1 MDNES
6 AKKASSYKKGDLLRI
21 SSRNGA
27 SNWFVKQIDDKSNSL
42 TLSGEHSNRPKKLIL
57 DKIDFKNQFVSKIEK
72 AEMEVRE
79 GEILRTS
86 SRMYEHNIESNTDL
100 KVKKIVPGFLVLKDG
115 KKSILM
121 IKASLNGAP
130 LKYGYTKSLHT
141 TSTKRYD
148 TTVSVLKPYQTNKNN
163 IFKINALSKSSSII
177 VTEDK
182 EKAIKYSHRETNR
195 GSSISADNYSGLS
208 IEAGNIL
215 NRISETTAVFSKQ
228 DYFKE
233 AISNNKDY
241 TQSKLNTDIADALE
255 NGYLIKKDYSL
266 KKPLIIYHLSNEKMK
281 SKNINLRLDFEL
293 EQNSSLKLIDFFSDD
308 SEKNFMNIFYNFNLD
323 KDAILKNYKIDKS
336 LNKNLKYSF
345 NNINQK
351 QNSISETF
359 IFSAGSD
366 YFKNEINCNLKGEY
380 SSAFINGIFS
390 LDDNKQHEIRTT
402 INHLVEN
409 TKSYQLIKSVLGKNT
424 KSAYQGRIYVD
435 SKAQK
440 TDGYQ
445 LSKAILLDE
454 TSEFNAKPELEI
466 YADDVKCSHGSA
478 SGSLDDNS
486 IFYLMSRGLNYKQ
499 AKGLLI
505 NGFLLDVIEK
515 ITDAEI
521 KDLLKKM
528 IGLKK

>member
-1 MDNES
+1 MKEQ
-6 AKKASSYKKGDLLRI
+6 L
-21 SSRNGA
+21 
-27 SNWFVKQIDDKSNSL
+27 
-42 TLSGEHSNRPKKLIL
+42 
-57 DKIDFKNQFVSKIEK
+57 KIDFNKIHEVSNFSDRDIE
-72 AEMEVRE
+72 
-79 GEILRTS
+79 I
-86 SRMYEHNIESNTDL
+86 
-100 KVKKIVPGFLVLKDG
+100 
-115 KKSILM
+115 KKSY
-121 IKASLNGAP
+121 LNKFIENGFP
-130 LKYGYTKSLHT
+130 NRKQENWKFL
-141 TSTKRYD
+141 D
-148 TTVSVLKPYQTNKNN
+148 
-163 IFKINALSKSSSII
+163 INQI
-177 VTEDK
+177 
-182 EKAIKYSHRETNR
+182 
-195 GSSISADNYSGLS
+195 
-208 IEAGNIL
+208 
-215 NRISETTAVFSKQ
+215 
-228 DYFKE
+228 
-233 AISNNKDY
+233 ISNNISDLSFYNDY
-241 TQSKLNTDIADALE
+241 SIENKIDSSIFIDDLEHNKIIFINGRIEKIDFSYEDKKQIEIIEDSYTIDKSENNNSLIDLNIALS
-255 NGYLIKKDYSL
+255 NKHFKILIKKGYSL
-266 KKPLIIYHLSNEKMK
+266 KKPLIIYHLTNEKMK

-359 IFSAGSD
+359 VFSAGSD